1 MLVYQGVLAMEIFLG
16 KKLDREEVAKIYF
29 EILR

>member
-1 MLVYQGVLAMEIFLG
+1 MLVYQGILAMELFLG
-16 KKLDREEVAKIYF
+16 KKLDRKETADIYF

>member
-1 MLVYQGVLAMEIFLG
+1 MLVYQGILAMELFLG
-16 KKLDREEVAKIYF
+16 KKLNKKEAAEIYF

>member
-1 MLVYQGVLAMEIFLG
+1 MLVYQGVLAMELFLG
-16 KKLDREEVAKIYF
+16 KKLDKKETARTYF